1 MTRQDALNWL
11 NAQKG
16 KSLDYDGVYGIQC
29 VDFFN
34 YYYLYLTGRNPYTD
48 GYGVPGAKDL
58 WNIATSRFTKIANN
72 PNDANQLP
80 SVGDILIYNSSW
92 GGGFGHV
99 EVVIGVDQK
108 GFTAIGQR
116 QTEANRS
123 ATAVYRT
130 WAQSVGGLIGWLSFN
145 GFITS
150 SPIATNQRV
159 VGNNGVNCREK
170 PFVASTAIKEG
181 EPGEVLTFK
190 GFVRGEVVS
199 VNNIWFVGAFSGV
212 YCWSGAFTNSGTAG
226 LPDITPVSIPA
237 PVEPPKPEPTYS
249 FTKDVAC
256 VTEVI
261 PAGTQNFEYGNFP
274 AKPEKAVIHDFGTLG
289 VDTYQSV
296 INTISKNGSRVVS
309 AHFVISGKKITQM
322 VSLQDRAYHAG
333 PNGNGFIGIETDPA
347 QDPDTI
353 ESTRKVLSELKTKYG
368 YQLPLI
374 KHSAIMSTACGDD
387 VDLAKYDITP
397 VVPPVIPKPPVVP
410 EKPNPDTPKDKE
422 QDERISKLETAVKAL
437 QELVNKIIEWIT
449 SFKKG

>member
-1 MTRQDALNWL
+1 MTRQDSINWL
-11 NAQKG
+11 NAQNG
-16 KSLDYDGVYGIQC
+16 KKLDFDSMYGIQC
-29 VDFFN
+29 VDGFN
-34 YYYLYLTGRNPYTD
+34 YYYQFLTGRNPYSD

-58 WNIATSRFTKIANN
+58 WNVPTSRFTKVANN
-72 PNDANQLP
+72 PNDPNQYP
-80 SVGDILIYNSSW
+80 QAGDILIYSV
-92 GGGFGHV
+92 GTYGHV
-99 EVVIGVDQK
+99 NMCLSADSK
-108 GFTAIGQR
+108 GLTTIGQNEHSNNGGMEIITR
-116 QTEANRS
+116 NW
-123 ATAVYRT
+123 ATV
-130 WAQSVGGLIGWLSFN
+130 VGTLKLIGWLSFN
-145 GFITS
+145 GFTS
-150 SPIATNQRV
+150 TNVQPNQRI
-159 VGNNGVNCREK
+159 VGNNGVNCRER
-170 PFVASTAIKEG
+170 PFTSAPIVKEG
-181 EPGEVLTFK
+181 EAGEVLTFK

-199 VNNIWFVGAFSGV
+199 GNNIWFVGAFSGV

-397 VVPPVIPKPPVVP
+397 VVPPVIPDPPVVP
-410 EKPNPDTPKDKE
+410 EKPVPDTKPPE
-422 QDERISKLETAVKAL
+422 NGSQTLLEVIQQLIKKITDWLSGWKR
-437 QELVNKIIEWIT
+437 NK
-449 SFKKG
+449 

>member
-99 EVVIGVDQK
+99 EVVIGADQK

-130 WAQSVGGLIGWLSFN
+130 WATAVGGLIGWLSFN

-159 VGNNGVNCREK
+159 VGNNGVNCRDK
-170 PFVASTAIKEG
+170 ASTAGAIIKEG

-190 GFVRGEVVS
+190 GFVTGENVS
-199 VNNIWFVGAFSGV
+199 GNDKWFVGAFSGV
-212 YCWSGAFTNSGTAG
+212 YCWSGAFTNPSTAG
-226 LPDITPVSIPA
+226 LPDITPVTIPA
-237 PVEPPKPEPTYS
+237 PVERPKEEVYS
-249 FTKDVAC
+249 FSKDLTC
-256 VTEVI
+256 VTDVK
-261 PAGTQNFEYGNFP
+261 PANINNLQIGNFP
-274 AKPEKAVIHDFGTLG
+274 ARPEKTVIHDFGTKG
-289 VDTYQSV
+289 KDTFAGTVAWFQNPKS
-296 INTISKNGSRVVS
+296 VVS
-309 AHFVISGKKITQM
+309 AHFVISGKNIVQM
-322 VSLQDRAYHAG
+322 VSLKDRAYHAG

-368 YQLPLI
+368 YQFPLI
-374 KHSAIMSTACGDD
+374 KHSAIMTTACGDD
-387 VDLAKYDITP
+387 VDLQKYDIT
-397 VVPPVIPKPPVVP
+397 VVPPVIPEPPVVP
-410 EKPNPDTPKDKE
+410 EKPVSDKDKE